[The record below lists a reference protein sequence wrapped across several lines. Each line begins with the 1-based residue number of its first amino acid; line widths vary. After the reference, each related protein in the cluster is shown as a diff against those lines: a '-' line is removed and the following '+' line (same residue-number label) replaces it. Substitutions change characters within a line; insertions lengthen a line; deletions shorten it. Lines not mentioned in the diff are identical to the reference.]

1 MSACGKFSIK
11 NTTRQKTHCS
21 LRCDMGRTALSATQN
36 SPLLSLP
43 EIALSCAGYFLMRWI
58 IVLPW
63 RQRNI
68 RECNVEEIHN
78 LKR

>member
-1 MSACGKFSIK
+1 MSACGKFYIK
-11 NTTRQKTHCS
+11 NTTRQKTYCS
-21 LRCDMGRTALSATQN
+21 RRCGMGRTALSATQN
-36 SPLLSLP
+36 SPLPSLC
-43 EIALSCAGYFLMRWI
+43 EIALNCPGYCLMRWI

-68 RECNVEEIHN
+68 RECNVGEIHN